1 MGRGRR
7 RALILM
13 TKLTLFIKSILERRR
28 TTIKVQNSTRAE
40 PIREN
45 YTGNVAEA
53 DDDWQDW
60 VRS

>member
-1 MGRGRR
+1 
-7 RALILM
+7 M
-13 TKLTLFIKSILERRR
+13 TKLTLFIKLIQQRRRRR